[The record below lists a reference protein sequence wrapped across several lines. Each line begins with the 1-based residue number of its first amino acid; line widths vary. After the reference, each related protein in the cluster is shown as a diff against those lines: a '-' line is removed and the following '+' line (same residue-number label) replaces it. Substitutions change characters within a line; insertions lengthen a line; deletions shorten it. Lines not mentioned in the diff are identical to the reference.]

1 MESQIIS
8 VYLDTNILVNYCS
21 GQDEDIKIVKYLTE
35 VRFAQN
41 LYVSALS
48 VAQTVSIIQSRKAKT
63 KETKRLEIKRL
74 QEVLKKITVVGL
86 TDKEIINS
94 FEMYNK
100 LNSIDIEDTIHYF
113 VAKKIKCDAI
123 VTHNKSDFLAFVG
136 NDIKIIEA
144 FTPLIRRWV
153 K

>member
-63 KETKRLEIKRL
+63 KETKRLEINRL

-100 LNSIDIEDTIHYF
+100 LNSIDIESLKFSIS
-113 VAKKIKCDAI
+113 AK
-123 VTHNKSDFLAFVG
+123 T
-136 NDIKIIEA
+136 
-144 FTPLIRRWV
+144 
-153 K
+153 